1 MSNPF
6 ADAHM
11 AAGYA
16 AARPPVHPR
25 VIDLLRQWLGDR
37 RVDVAADL
45 GCGAG
50 LSTRP
55 LLGLAR
61 ACVAFDPAESMVR
74 AARRIVPEAAVMVA
88 AAEAMPL
95 ATASI
100 DLLTA
105 AGSLNF
111 ARDLDAVWP
120 EAARV
125 LSRDASLAVYDFSA
139 ARTFDDEDTPR
150 LGAWF
155 DGFLARY
162 PRPASQAI
170 PLSPVILA
178 SRARGFHV
186 ERGEEFAVSLELTAD
201 FYVRYLLTETNVQ
214 AAVQRGTPLEDIHS
228 WLTTTLRPLFG
239 DGPRPVCFRGYLALL
254 RPSGRA
260 HPVA

>member
-6 ADAHM
+6 LDAHL

-25 VIDLLRQWLGDR
+25 VVDLLGQWLGGR
-37 RVDVAADL
+37 RIDVAADL

-61 ACVAFDPAESMVR
+61 TCVAFDPAESMVR
-74 AARRIVPEAAVMVA
+74 TARSVVPDASVMVA

-95 ATASI
+95 ATRSI
-100 DLLTA
+100 DLITA

-125 LSRDASLAVYDFSA
+125 LTRDGSLAVYDFSA
-139 ARTFDDEDTPR
+139 ARSFEDEETPV

-155 DGFLARY
+155 EGFLVRY
-162 PRPASQAI
+162 PRPVSQAI
-170 PLSPVILA
+170 PLSPAILA
-178 SRARGFHV
+178 TRARGFRV
-186 ERGEEFAVSLELTAD
+186 ERGQEFELSLELTPE

-214 AAVQRGTPLEDIHS
+214 AAVRRGTPVEDIHS
-228 WLTTTLRPLFG
+228 WLTTTLRPVFG
-239 DGPRPVCFRGYLALL
+239 GRPRSVVFRGYLAWL
-254 RPSGRA
+254 RPLTE
-260 HPVA
+260 

>member
-6 ADAHM
+6 VDAHM

-25 VIDLLRQWLGDR
+25 VVSLLGEWLGGR

-74 AARRIVPEAAVMVA
+74 AARRVVPEAAVMVA
-88 AAEAMPL
+88 AAESMPL
-95 ATASI
+95 ADRSI

-125 LSRDASLAVYDFSA
+125 LSQRGSLAVYDFSA
-139 ARTFDDEDTPR
+139 ARAFDDEPTPV

-155 DGFLARY
+155 EGFLVRY

-170 PLSPVILA
+170 PLSPAILA
-178 SRARGFHV
+178 ARARGFRV
-186 ERGEEFAVSLELTAD
+186 ERGEDFEVSLELTPE

-214 AAVQRGTPLEDIHS
+214 AAVRRGTPVEDIHS
-228 WLTTTLRPLFG
+228 WLTTTLHPVFG
-239 DGPRPVCFRGYLALL
+239 GRPRPVRFGGYLALL
-254 RPSGRA
+254 RPTA
-260 HPVA
+260 